1 MTKLNPAYVD
11 ALIKTVNSSPFPRHI
26 SMRLIAV
33 ETDHA
38 EMELDSG
45 PNHMQPFG
53 IVHGGAIA
61 SLIDTT
67 TFWSAFMRVEED
79 CGMVNIDLKLNYLQ
93 AVTDGTLYAAGR
105 CIRAGRSISYTEAS
119 IRNGAGELVAH
130 GTSTLMALPGK
141 GLNLGVPKFL

>member
-1 MTKLNPAYVD
+1 MKKLNPAYVD

-33 ETDHA
+33 EFDHA

-61 SLIDTT
+61 SLADTT
-67 TFWSAFMRVEED
+67 TFWSAFMRVAED

-93 AVTDGTLYAAGR
+93 AVTDGTLHGAGR

-141 GLNLGVPKFL
+141 GLKLGVPKFI